1 MNFGEFLNKG
11 NKYPN
16 GITWNQLKD
25 GFNYFDEVDGI
36 RVGDLVR
43 PSKHFSYAQ
52 WVRDLFPL
60 RVEEIYV
67 FKCDGR
73 NDLEVRFSFSSLKN
87 PLKFYTYKD
96 GKYHCNFQS
105 RNSKINQILEENEI
119 DIQG

>member
-16 GITWNQLKD
+16 GISWNQLKD

-96 GKYHCNFQS
+96 GEYYNNFLS
-105 RNSKINQILEENEI
+105 RENIINKILEYETEI
-119 DIQG
+119 QS